1 MTSTQHLG
9 VKEAYDRW
17 AATYDTTDNPMVY
30 AATHALAAGLGHV
43 KGLDCVEFGCGTGRN
58 LAAMAQAGA
67 RTVTGLDLSHAMLE
81 IARARNHE
89 VSPVAWTL
97 LQHDTSLP
105 APLPGA
111 SANFVLFSLT
121 LEHVDDLVA
130 CLQNARRLLRKNGI
144 IRIVEI
150 HPFMSLS
157 GVGAHFFDGFTEI
170 TMPTFPHQF
179 EGWIKAIAAAGFVI
193 DTLREWRAS
202 DFGEDAPEKLTRRGP
217 HWPWLVD
224 FTLRAR

>member
-30 AATHALAAGLGHV
+30 AATHALAAGLSNV
-43 KGLDCVEFGCGTGRN
+43 RGLDCVEFGCGTGRN
-58 LAAMAQAGA
+58 LAAMALAGA
-67 RTVTGLDLSHAMLE
+67 RTIKGFDLSPAMLE
-81 IARARNHE
+81 IARARNLE
-89 VSPVAWTL
+89 VSPLAWTL
-97 LQHDTSLP
+97 IQHDTISHP
-105 APLPGA
+105 PVPGA

-121 LEHVDDLVA
+121 LEHVGDLA
-130 CLQNARRLLRKNGI
+130 LALQNARRVLRKNGT

-157 GVGAHFFDGFTEI
+157 GVGAHFVEGDTTF

-179 EGWIKAIAAAGFVI
+179 EGWIKAIAAGGFVI

-202 DFGEDAPEKLTRRGP
+202 DFGEGAPEKLTRRGP
-217 HWPWLVD
+217 HWPWLLD